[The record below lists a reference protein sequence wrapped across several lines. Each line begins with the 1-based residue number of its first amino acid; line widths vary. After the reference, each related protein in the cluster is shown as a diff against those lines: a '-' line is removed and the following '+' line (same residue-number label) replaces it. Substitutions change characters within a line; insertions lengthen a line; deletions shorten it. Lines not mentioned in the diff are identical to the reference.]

1 MLLRLAFFAPCLFW
15 VLLATTCSA
24 DTANRYDAACDAIV
38 EAAQMAARAQR
49 AGNIQGADRFVK
61 MALDRFESAKALAPN
76 EPQAYMHAATFLG
89 NIHRFDEALEMWDKV
104 VPLLPENR
112 RDLHQH
118 VAAQRNEINY
128 GKVSKER
135 DSVYKLGE
143 GDIDAAVT
151 LVHRQLKMYYSPRIL
166 FDLGTLQALQSERV
180 GDGTA
185 TFARSVENY
194 AEAQRVTVRAAAKY
208 MSHLREA
215 SRHSA
220 RQRDT
225 KACPRKT
232 KIHSNKQGSHV
243 KNNSKLGFFRYPL
256 SSLATVTRDGVAMPE
271 YAESYDLEPFIDEDP
286 SAMHLNTLKGASLS
300 GPQGVISKLHKCRL
314 HVWETFEAPFTE
326 WHGNFWLA
334 EDWKTNV
341 SFSIYDHSLE
351 RRFPP
356 PGPSEYNKP
365 RQHVKG
371 QAVSLVGF
379 SPTNYYHW
387 LMGALPRL
395 VVLFPTLK
403 ASPDMRCMCRSPQR
417 GVARCARTRVA

>member
-61 MALDRFESAKALAPN
+61 MALDRFESRRGPSSRR
-76 EPQAYMHAATFLG
+76 HARSVLG
-89 NIHRFDEALEMWDKV
+89 NIHRFDELLKWDKV
-104 VPLLPENR
+104 VPCFQKIAGISTSTLP
-112 RDLHQH
+112 
-118 VAAQRNEINY
+118 QRKIGTEGIQ
-128 GKVSKER
+128 R
-135 DSVYKLGE
+135 DSVYKRK
-143 GDIDAAVT
+143 GDIGAVT
-151 LVHRQLKMYYSPRIL
+151 LVHRQLKMCLSAHFIRSRHAP
-166 FDLGTLQALQSERV
+166 ALQSERV

-341 SFSIYDHSLE
+341 SFSIYDHSL
-351 RRFPP
+351 
-356 PGPSEYNKP
+356 S
-365 RQHVKG
+365 
-371 QAVSLVGF
+371 A
-379 SPTNYYHW
+379 
-387 LMGALPRL
+387 
-395 VVLFPTLK
+395 
-403 ASPDMRCMCRSPQR
+403 ASPA
-417 GVARCARTRVA
+417 GTI